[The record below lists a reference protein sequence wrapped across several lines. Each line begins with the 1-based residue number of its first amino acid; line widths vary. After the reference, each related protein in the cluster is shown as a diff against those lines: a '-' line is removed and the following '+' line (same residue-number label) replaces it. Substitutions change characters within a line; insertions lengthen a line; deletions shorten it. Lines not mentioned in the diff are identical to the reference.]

1 MNPDKNNFSFT
12 SPISESF
19 CLPNGALRIASFL
32 RLIQETSIGGSA
44 FLGDGVET
52 LKAKN
57 LYWVV
62 MSYHFVVTRW
72 PLANEK
78 ITIETYP
85 GLTKAFIYPRHY
97 VVYDEKG
104 EIIVRGISLW
114 AVLDHQSHKPTI
126 PPANGVAIAP
136 VHKEGEL
143 PWPPRQVLEGLSV
156 KENRLVRNSDLDFNG
171 HMNNIRYV
179 DFALDSDDL
188 AFYSSHIPSEFQ
200 ITFSSETTLGATM
213 EIASSLTDSLRNY
226 QGKVEGK
233 SVFSLSVRFA
243 N

>member
-1 MNPDKNNFSFT
+1 MSPDKNNFSFT
-12 SPISESF
+12 SPSESF

-104 EIIVRGISLW
+104 EIISEASRFERCSTIKATSRRFRRQTGWRSP
-114 AVLDHQSHKPTI
+114 QSIKRANCLGL
-126 PPANGVAIAP
+126 PA
-136 VHKEGEL
+136 
-143 PWPPRQVLEGLSV
+143 
-156 KENRLVRNSDLDFNG
+156 
-171 HMNNIRYV
+171 
-179 DFALDSDDL
+179 
-188 AFYSSHIPSEFQ
+188 
-200 ITFSSETTLGATM
+200 
-213 EIASSLTDSLRNY
+213 
-226 QGKVEGK
+226 K
-233 SVFSLSVRFA
+233 SWRA
-243 N
+243 